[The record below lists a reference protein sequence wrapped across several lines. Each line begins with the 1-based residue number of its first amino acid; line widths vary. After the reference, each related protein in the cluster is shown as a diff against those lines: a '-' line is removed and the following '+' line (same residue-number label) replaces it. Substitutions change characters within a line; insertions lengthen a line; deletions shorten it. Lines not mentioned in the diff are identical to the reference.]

1 MGFIKI
7 KPGSGS
13 YVRVAD
19 FDFSAPLK
27 SGNIPE
33 AYSDVANLNMKKRLS
48 DLFEVRLMI
57 EPNAAAMAAEHA
69 EKKSLTSMHNILT
82 DLETKIE
89 SDDVFGMIIA
99 DAEFHR
105 QISRLSQNQTIARTM
120 DTVLRILFEEWRSV
134 FIVPISRIKNFIEH
148 ERIQKELEESDKKFF
163 EEADALHNH
172 KE

>member
-1 MGFIKI
+1 
-7 KPGSGS
+7 
-13 YVRVAD
+13 
-19 FDFSAPLK
+19 
-27 SGNIPE
+27 
-33 AYSDVANLNMKKRLS
+33 
-48 DLFEVRLMI
+48 
-57 EPNAAAMAAEHA
+57 
-69 EKKSLTSMHNILT
+69 MHNILT

-148 ERIQKELEESDKKFF
+148 ERILVAIEKHHPDEAKDAMRIHLEKALNRHIISD
-163 EEADALHNH
+163 
-172 KE
+172 